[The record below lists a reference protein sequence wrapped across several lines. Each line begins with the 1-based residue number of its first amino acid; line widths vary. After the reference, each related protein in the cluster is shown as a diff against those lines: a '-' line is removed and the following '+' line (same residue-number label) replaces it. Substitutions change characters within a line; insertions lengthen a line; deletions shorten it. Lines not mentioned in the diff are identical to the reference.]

1 VLKFATHL
9 IKFRWYWLIGIILAT
24 VFFGYYASQ
33 TRMVTVFDDLFPQKH
48 KYIKVHNKFR
58 ELFGGANLVSLELR
72 VKEGDI
78 FNTKTLEKIK
88 RITQEIEKVPWVHP
102 YQITSLARRN
112 VKDMVVS
119 TWGMKNISVMYP
131 NVPQTPEG
139 LEKLKSTVYHND
151 GIYGILVSLD
161 GKSTLLQAV
170 FIRDPRTG
178 EEIDYKLVF
187 DKINKICDRERDENT
202 VITLSG
208 NPILYGWIYS
218 YIDEMKWIFV
228 LTVVII
234 IALLFFYFRSVIG
247 VIRPL
252 ISGFV
257 SAVWGLGIAQL
268 FGYNLDPLILVIPFL
283 ISARVVSHSV
293 QMVRRYDEAFYE
305 YRDVKKSCIHAC
317 AALMSPG
324 LLGII
329 TDGLGVLVILT
340 APIPIL
346 TKLAMMGFYWIMSII
361 VSVLILDPLIL
372 SFLPGPL
379 LREEKFREVGIIHKT
394 LGLLGAIPYSK
405 NGRRIV
411 IACTVIIFII
421 GGYYGRYLKTGD
433 ANPGTPILW
442 PDSEYNRATSS
453 INEKFPGTDQLFV
466 IVEGK
471 EEDIIQDPESI
482 RLMENFQR
490 YMEVLPEVGGTRS
503 LASVT
508 PHVNAAL
515 HYGDPK
521 WGIQSFHDRRYM
533 AMLVFMFSQGCEPGE
548 MDLYMSRDGKLAN
561 VICFVKDHKGETIEK
576 VLNRARTF
584 IEKHPSD
591 KIEFKLAGGLIGV
604 LGAANEVIARSEV
617 VSILLALFV
626 VFLTCAITYR
636 SFFAGLL
643 FVIPLAASNYLTFA
657 YMAYKDIGMN
667 VNTLPIS
674 ALGIG
679 LGVDY
684 GIYIVSRMKEE
695 YAKVK
700 DYQQASINAL
710 STAGGAVLFTGTT
723 LIAGVIFWYFLS
735 SLRFQAEM
743 GLLLAIWMLVSMLGG
758 MILIP
763 TVVAMVRPKF
773 IARAGGPGSG

>member
-1 VLKFATHL
+1 
-9 IKFRWYWLIGIILAT
+9 
-24 VFFGYYASQ
+24 
-33 TRMVTVFDDLFPQKH
+33 MVTVFDDLFPQKH
-48 KYIKVHNKFR
+48 RYIKVHNKFR

-102 YQITSLARRN
+102 YQIASLSRRTT
-112 VKDMVVS
+112 KDMVVS
-119 TWGMKNISVMYP
+119 TWGMKNVPVMYP
-131 NVPQTPEG
+131 TVPQTPEE
-139 LEKLKSTVYHND
+139 LEKLKSIVYHND
-151 GIYGILVSLD
+151 GIYGVLVSLD
-161 GKSTLLQAV
+161 GKSSLLQAV
-170 FIRDPRTG
+170 FIKDPKTG
-178 EEIDYKLVF
+178 EEIDYKIVF
-187 DKINKICDRERDENT
+187 DKINGICDRERDENT
-202 VITLSG
+202 DITLSG

-218 YIDEMKWIFV
+218 YFGEMKWIFI
-228 LTVVII
+228 LTIAI
-234 IALLFFYFRSVIG
+234 TIALLVFYFRTVVGVIG
-247 VIRPL
+247 PL

-268 FGYNLDPLILVIPFL
+268 FGYNIDPLMLVIPFL
-283 ISARVVSHSV
+283 ISARVISHSV
-293 QMVRRYDEAFYE
+293 QMVRRYDEIFSE
-305 YRDVKKSCIHAC
+305 CRDVKKSCIHAC
-317 AALMSPG
+317 AALMAPG
-324 LLGII
+324 LLGTI
-329 TDGLGVLVILT
+329 TDALGILVILT

-346 TKLAMMGFYWIMSII
+346 TKLAMLGFFWVMSIV
-361 VSVLILDPLIL
+361 VSVLILIPIVL
-372 SFLPGPL
+372 SFFPGSMSKDK
-379 LREEKFREVGIIHKT
+379 KFREVSIIQKT
-394 LGLLGAIPYSK
+394 LSFLGEIPYSK
-405 NGRRIV
+405 KGRRIV

-421 GGYYGRYLKTGD
+421 GGYYGRNLKTGD

-442 PDSEYNRATSS
+442 PDSEYNYATAS

-471 EEDIIQDPESI
+471 EEGIIHHPESI
-482 RLMENFQR
+482 RLMEDFQR
-490 YMEVLPEVGGTRS
+490 HMEVLPEVGGTRS

-521 WGIQSFHDRRYM
+521 WGIQSLHDEQYM

-584 IEKHPSD
+584 IEEHPSD

-604 LGAANEVIARSEV
+604 LGAANEIIARAEI
-617 VSILLALFV
+617 VSIALALFV
-626 VFLTCAITYR
+626 VFLTCAIAYR

-700 DYQQASINAL
+700 DYKQASINAL

-743 GLLLAIWMLVSMLGG
+743 GLLLAIWMFISMLGG
-758 MILIP
+758 LILIP